1 MLRAWRAGARRADMP
16 GLKSWLFSPGVP
28 GPCCIL
34 ACRAR
39 VIWGGVAVGRCR
51 VAAVVAALLCTI
63 SGCGVAKEGAHA
75 RGREREQPMLWLLG
89 GVLSCGSIGPVSR
102 PLRSLIWQSGVRPVA
117 CLGKRAAPARGV
129 AALAAELCLFPCH
142 ARGAGVCEPPQP
154 RPPQG
159 SVGGA
164 AVI

>member
-1 MLRAWRAGARRADMP
+1 MP
-16 GLKSWLFSPGVP
+16 GLESWLFSPGVP
-28 GPCCIL
+28 GPSCIL

-39 VIWGGVAVGRCR
+39 TLWGGVAVGRCR
-51 VAAVVAALLCTI
+51 IAAVVAALLCTI

-117 CLGKRAAPARGV
+117 CSGKRAAPARGV
-129 AALAAELCLFPCH
+129 AALAAELCLFPAMLGGPGGVSRRSRSRH
-142 ARGAGVCEPPQP
+142 KALRGALP
-154 RPPQG
+154 
-159 SVGGA
+159 
-164 AVI
+164 